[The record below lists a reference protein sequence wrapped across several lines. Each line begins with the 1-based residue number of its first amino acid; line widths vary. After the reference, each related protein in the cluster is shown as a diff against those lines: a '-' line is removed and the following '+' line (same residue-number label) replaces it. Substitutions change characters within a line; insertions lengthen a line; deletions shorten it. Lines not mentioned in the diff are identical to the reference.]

1 MATLN
6 IGSGGAKI
14 THSGAQ
20 ITLGTVPCFS
30 VRASNGA
37 NSQAA
42 WTTGGTSGND
52 WTPIPFDTEVIDRGG
67 CFNTS
72 EFKFVCTLAGVYD
85 FNVSLISGNT
95 DHWFRG
101 FMYHLR
107 GSTYTRIAES
117 QCDYNGTANTDFSHT
132 GFNVMYDCQVGDK
145 VWLTLDGAQSDVS
158 VYCGSG
164 GMWSNFTGK
173 LISL

>member
-1 MATLN
+1 MGTLN
-6 IGSGGAKI
+6 LGGSGASI
-14 THSGAQ
+14 TNSGAH

-30 VRASNGA
+30 ARADGA
-37 NSQAA
+37 ATSGTK
-42 WTTGGTSGND
+42 WETKGTSDNN
-52 WTPIPFDTEVIDRGG
+52 WTPIPFDKCFINRGN

-72 EFKFVCTLAGVYD
+72 EFKFVCTVAGVYD
-85 FNVSLISGNT
+85 FNVSLISGDT

-117 QCDYNGTANTDFSHT
+117 QCDYGGSANIDYSHC

-145 VWLTLDGAQSDVS
+145 VWVTLDNNANTS
-158 VYCGSG
+158 VYIGSDG
-164 GMWSNFTGK
+164 LWSQFTGK

>member
-14 THSGAQ
+14 THSGAH

-42 WTTGGTSGND
+42 WTTGGTSGNN
-52 WTPIPFDTEVIDRGG
+52 WTPIPFDSEIIDRGG

-72 EFKFVCTLAGVYD
+72 EFKFVCTVEGVYD

-101 FMYHLR
+101 FVYHLR
-107 GSTYTRIAES
+107 GSTYTRIANS
-117 QCDYNGTANTDFSHT
+117 QCDYAGLSDTDFSHT
-132 GFNVMYDCQVGDK
+132 GFNVMYECQVGDK
-145 VWLTLDGAQSDVS
+145 VWVTLDGSQSDVS
-158 VYCGSG
+158 VYCGEDG
-164 GMWSNFTGK
+164 KWSNFTGK